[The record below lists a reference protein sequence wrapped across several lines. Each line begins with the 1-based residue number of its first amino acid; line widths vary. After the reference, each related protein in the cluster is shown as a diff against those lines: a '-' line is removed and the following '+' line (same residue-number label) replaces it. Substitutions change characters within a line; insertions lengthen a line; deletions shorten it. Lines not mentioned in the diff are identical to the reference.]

1 MATYYWVGGA
11 GTWSG
16 TGNTQFALTSGGA
29 ATLLNPTSADV
40 VNFDANSGT
49 GTCTIAS
56 GATCDTLVAGGAN
69 ITIQLNVNFTATS
82 LLRVNAGTFNLNNN
96 TATSGVI
103 TSNVNAVRTIA
114 FGSSGKFVCT
124 RTATSLTAVDFY
136 NATTAATLTGTP
148 LVEFTGATIAGASI
162 GVQSDSATPSNPL
175 SVKVSNGAGTFTFG
189 SNFGFGSVDLTGFN
203 GTLANTAFKVYG
215 NLTIPSTTTLT
226 AGTGTLTFSATS
238 GTQQI
243 TTNGKTL
250 DFPITQ
256 NGVGGTVQLQDNLT
270 MGSTRTYTL
279 TNGAL
284 DLNNLTL
291 SAGLFSSSNSNT
303 RVIAFGTG
311 NITTTGVGTVW
322 NTASTTG
329 FSYTGTPTVNI
340 SNNSATATTVSTGAM
355 IETRALNFSYTTGT
369 YTLTDTSAVYKSV
382 NFTGFS
388 GTIPNSTRIIYG
400 GATFSAGMTLTAG
413 ANITTFAATSGTNN
427 ITTAAKTLDFP
438 ITFFGLGGTFS
449 FQDALT
455 QGATRAFTFTAGTVQ
470 FKASATSTTGVF
482 ATSGASQK
490 FLQSTTP
497 GTQATLSQAS
507 GTVDVSHLTIQ
518 DNAAVGGATFNA
530 YVDQGNVD
538 AGNVEGWD
546 FGISPIV
553 GGAEYTYS
561 MRSFT
566 QSRRF

>member
-438 ITFFGLGGTFS
+438 ITFFGLGGTFA